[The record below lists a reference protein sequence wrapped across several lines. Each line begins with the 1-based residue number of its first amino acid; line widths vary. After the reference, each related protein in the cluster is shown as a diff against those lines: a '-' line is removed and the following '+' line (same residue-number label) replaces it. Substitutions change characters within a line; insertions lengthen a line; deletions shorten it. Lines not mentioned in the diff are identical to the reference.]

1 MAKINS
7 NSTSRF
13 QFISKTR
20 VLGKEIYN
28 DAITYLSRAYGA
40 SKAVFTPA
48 SPFAQILKVLS
59 EISELILFYI
69 EDATVEQN
77 ILTANQTNSI
87 YGLARLTGH
96 NPTRAISSIGEIKVK
111 FIPGEESNFNGSYVL
126 IPKNTCVVCDNNG
139 LKYTIQLKED
149 FVRVAKNTNSF
160 STFQVVQ
167 GEVESQRVIGTGKSL
182 QSFNIASDKEV
193 SHNDVSVSVN
203 GEKWKIYDSLY
214 DMPRLE
220 SGCLVKT
227 GISGGIDIFFGN
239 GGFGKAP
246 SLGSTIEITYLKTS
260 GTQGNINDAAKLTW
274 KWDGDLFDDMN
285 EVVDGNKLL
294 MIQTGSSP
302 KFGSDAEPTAFTKI
316 IAPLQSKSFV
326 LAAPENYEVWL
337 SRYNSFSYI
346 DAYNTYDDDFLDD
359 DNVIYLFLLPDITR
373 KLEGDRDY
381 FTLDEDE
388 FTLNKIEIEA
398 IKRAISESG
407 QQMVTTELQFV
418 QPKIKRYALN
428 IILRYFENYDKD
440 NISVQIRSQL
450 NDYFLK
456 VKRRDKIP
464 KSDLIALI
472 ETVEGV
478 DSVNVFFISE
488 ENEKA
493 VRDGFYFTEKTTV
506 KPTTP
511 FMQTDENNKKR
522 FVFFNKVTRK
532 IKNTLIKNENG
543 EVIFDPNLG
552 LDEFGDINIGQ
563 NELPIIRGGWD
574 DRNGNTYEPFPVQ
587 GKASSLTIYFKEA
600 IKETVTTKIQ
610 ASNKKNLM
618 K

>member
-7 NSTSRF
+7 NTTSNF

-20 VLGKEIYN
+20 LLGKQIYDDSIN
-28 DAITYLSRAYGA
+28 YLSRAYGA

-59 EISELILFYI
+59 EISELILFYV

-87 YGLARLTGH
+87 YGLSRLTGH

-111 FIPGEESNFNGSYVL
+111 FIPGTESDFNGSYIM
-126 IPKNTCVVCDNNG
+126 IPKHSVIVCGNNG
-139 LKYTIQLKED
+139 LKYSLNIKED
-149 FVRVAKNTNSF
+149 FYRVAKNTNAF
-160 STFQVVQ
+160 VNFTIIQ
-167 GEVESQRVIGTGKSL
+167 GELESQVVIGTGKSL
-182 QSFNIASDKEV
+182 QSFNIQGNGEI
-193 SHNDVSVSVN
+193 SHNDVMVSVN
-203 GEKWKIYDSLY
+203 GEKWQIYDSLY
-214 DMPRLE
+214 DIPRLAK
-220 SGCLVKT
+220 GCLVKT
-227 GISGGIDIFFGN
+227 GISGGIDLFFGN

-246 SLGSTIEITYLKTS
+246 DLGSRIECSYYKTNGS
-260 GTQGNINDAAKLTW
+260 QGNINDAANLTFV
-274 KWDGDLFDDMN
+274 WDGDLFDDN
-285 EVVDGNKLL
+285 SNIIDGNKFLS
-294 MIQTGSSP
+294 INTNSSP
-302 KFGSDAEPTAFTKI
+302 KFGTDAEPTAFTKI
-316 IAPLQSKSFV
+316 IAPLASKSFV
-326 LAAPENYEVWL
+326 LANPDAYEAWL
-337 SRYNSFSYI
+337 ARYNSFSYI
-346 DAYNTYDDDFLDD
+346 DAYNTYDDDYLDD

-381 FTLDEDE
+381 FTLIEEE
-388 FTLNKIEIEA
+388 FTLNLKEKKS
-398 IKRAISESG
+398 IKQTITESG

-418 QPKIKRYALN
+418 QPKIKRYSLN

-450 NDYFLK
+450 NDYFLT

-472 ETVEGV
+472 EAVDGV
-478 DSVNVFFISE
+478 DSVNLFFVSE

-493 VRDGFYFTEKTTV
+493 INDGYYFTTKVVV

-511 FMQTDENNKKR
+511 FVQSDESNKKR
-522 FVFFNKVTRK
+522 FIFFNKTETK
-532 IKNTLIKNENG
+532 IKHTLKVDASGN
-543 EVIFDPNLG
+543 VIEDPNLG

-563 NELPIIRGGWD
+563 NELPIIRGGWN
-574 DRNGNTYEPFPVQ
+574 DRNGNFIEAYPIQ
-587 GKASSLTIYFKEA
+587 GTASSLTIYFKEA

-610 ASNKKNLM
+610 QENKNKL